1 LLQPERQG
9 LDLKSNSSSPMINLE
24 HKRLN
29 VFFGENFM
37 SVKESATEQKTT
49 PSESFRSNLS
59 PDLKTLRPGMDTD

>member
-1 LLQPERQG
+1 
-9 LDLKSNSSSPMINLE
+9 MINLE
-24 HKRLN
+24 QKRLN

-37 SVKESATEQKTT
+37 SVKESTTEQKTT